1 VGLQPRQERRL
12 FEIPDD
18 VVYLN
23 AASLCPGLRSV
34 RAAGEAA
41 LSRRAAPWS
50 ITSADW
56 FNDVERLRGLFAELI
71 GADSDGIALVP
82 ATSYGLA
89 VAAANLEAAPGER
102 VLLVEEEYPSAVY
115 TWRAFARRTG
125 AELHMIASAEGQSW
139 SEAILAAMDE
149 RTRVLSL
156 TNVHWTNG
164 ALIDL
169 QAVAGRAHELGAA
182 LVLDVSQSAGA
193 MRLDVGELQ
202 PDFLV
207 GVGYKWLLGPFGLSY
222 LYVGESH
229 RRGEP
234 IEHNWI
240 VRKGSEDFARL
251 VDYVDEMQPGARRF
265 DAGARTSFILV
276 PMAIAALRQILE
288 WSVPEI
294 EDALAAITGAIE
306 SGARSRGLAPLRA
319 GRRAPHMIGI
329 ELPEPLGETLGPE
342 LASRGVFAG
351 VRSSWLR
358 VAPHLHTTEADLD
371 RFFDAL
377 DAALESA

>member
-1 VGLQPRQERRL
+1 VGLQPHEERRL
-12 FEIPDD
+12 FEIPDE

-23 AASLCPGLRSV
+23 GASLCPGLRSV

-41 LSRRAAPWS
+41 LARRAAPWS
-50 ITSADW
+50 IASADW
-56 FNDVERLRGLFAELI
+56 FNDVERLRGLFAGLI
-71 GADSDGIALVP
+71 EADADGVALVP

-89 VAAANLEAAPGER
+89 VAAANLEAAPRER

-125 AELHMIASAEGQSW
+125 AELHTIARAEGQSW
-139 SEAILAAMDE
+139 TEAILAAMDE
-149 RTRVLSL
+149 RTRVVSV

-169 QAVAGRAHELGAA
+169 SSVAERTHELGAA

-193 MRLDVGELQ
+193 MRLDVRELQ

-207 GVGYKWLLGPFGLSY
+207 GVGYKWLLGPFGLGY
-222 LYVGESH
+222 LYVGERH
-229 RRGEP
+229 RRGAP

-240 VRKGSEDFARL
+240 VRRGAEDFARL
-251 VDYVDEMQPGARRF
+251 VDYTDELQPGARRF

-276 PMAIAALRQILE
+276 PMAIAGLHQILD

-294 EDALAAITGAIE
+294 ESALAAVTETIE
-306 SGARSRGLAPLRA
+306 SGARARGLAPLPADSR
-319 GRRAPHMIGI
+319 GPHMIGI
-329 ELPEPLGETLGPE
+329 ELPERLGETLGAE
-342 LASRGVFAG
+342 LAARGVFAG

-371 RFFDAL
+371 RFFEAL

>member
-1 VGLQPRQERRL
+1 VGLQPHDQRRL

-23 AASLCPGLRSV
+23 AASLGPGLRSV

-41 LSRRAAPWS
+41 LTRSAAPWS
-50 ITSADW
+50 ISSADW
-56 FNDVERLRGLFAELI
+56 FSDVERLRGLFAELI
-71 GADSDGIALVP
+71 GVDSEGIALVP

-89 VAAANLEAAPGER
+89 VAAANLDAAPGDR
-102 VLLVEEEYPSAVY
+102 VLVVEEEYPSAVY
-115 TWRAFARRTG
+115 TWQAFAQRTG
-125 AELHMIASAEGQSW
+125 AELCTIARDEGQSW

-149 RTRVLSL
+149 RTRLLSL

-169 QAVAGRAHELGAA
+169 PAIAGPAHELGAA

-193 MRLDVGELQ
+193 MRLDVRELQ

-207 GVGYKWLLGPFGLSY
+207 GVGYKWLLGPLGLSY
-222 LYVGESH
+222 LYVGERH
-229 RRGEP
+229 RRGNP

-251 VDYVDEMQPGARRF
+251 VDYVEDMQPGARRF
-265 DAGARTSFILV
+265 DAGQRTSFILV
-276 PMAIAALRQILE
+276 PMAIAALHQILE

-294 EDALAAITGAIE
+294 EDALAAITGVIE
-306 SGARSRGLAPLRA
+306 SGVRARGLAPLPA
-319 GRRAPHMIGI
+319 GRRGPHIIGI
-329 ELPEPLGETLGPE
+329 ELPEPVAETLGPQ

-351 VRSSWLR
+351 VRASWLR
-358 VAPHLHTTEADLD
+358 IAPHLHTTESDLD
-371 RFFDAL
+371 RFFEAL
-377 DAALESA
+377 DASLESG